1 MAFSSLEELS
11 TGEKCLKNI
20 KVCQTFLNV
29 SCSSLLPL
37 KKEPNMTKY
46 QDEVYICIYSSLNS
60 FVYNL

>member
-11 TGEKCLKNI
+11 TDEKCLKNTHI

-37 KKEPNMTKY
+37 KKGTKHD
-46 QDEVYICIYSSLNS
+46 QISGWGIYIYMYI
-60 FVYNL
+60 FQPK